1 MFSCM
6 HPWMS
11 KSNMGMVQGLHFS
24 CKDPQLLLGQPSW
37 LIDSFFFLKLFFQ
50 VGKLLVTMLKPWLQ
64 SSLKLPY
71 FHIKFW
77 LQVEKQKM
85 GPTLKVIIVMAKSN
99 GIWQMDVTTPNIIP
113 FISNEKDENL
123 PLVGL
128 VRTCPM
134 LKDVN
139 VQLGIVLANV
149 ND

>member
-1 MFSCM
+1 
-6 HPWMS
+6 
-11 KSNMGMVQGLHFS
+11 
-24 CKDPQLLLGQPSW
+24 
-37 LIDSFFFLKLFFQ
+37 
-50 VGKLLVTMLKPWLQ
+50 
-64 SSLKLPY
+64 
-71 FHIKFW
+71 
-77 LQVEKQKM
+77 M